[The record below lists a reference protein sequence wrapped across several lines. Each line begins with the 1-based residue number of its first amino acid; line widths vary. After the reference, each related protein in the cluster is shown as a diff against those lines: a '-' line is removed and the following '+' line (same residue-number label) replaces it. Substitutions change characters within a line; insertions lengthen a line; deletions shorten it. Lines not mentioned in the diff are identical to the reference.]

1 MLRIFFGAKA
11 PQENNFDEYEYG
23 LYYCEANSYCSNTV
37 GSYLYTSD
45 RKYRLE
51 QQRIQLNADHRFANC
66 SGIKWYI

>member
-1 MLRIFFGAKA
+1 MKTINLFLDV
-11 PQENNFDEYEYG
+11 DEHEYD

-51 QQRIQLNADHRFANC
+51 QQRIQLNTDHRFANC
-66 SGIKWYI
+66 SDMIYLAA